1 VILESRELDFAIAEV
16 AVVIAVGEPSCEFSK
31 VTLSDRL
38 AAQSAERSWHWRPA
52 IHHDEFHIPP
62 PNEKQRKRHLT
73 CTNAWTRQSFS
84 AVWPAEASRLIVPS
98 QTEEPSSMIEITEL
112 FGILDLNILI
122 KASAA
127 QTLEQLRVGRFGVM
141 LWFRSSAILKS
152 KCEIFRRQSEA
163 NTTPSWQTFCPHI
176 PASML

>member
-1 VILESRELDFAIAEV
+1 
-16 AVVIAVGEPSCEFSK
+16 
-31 VTLSDRL
+31 
-38 AAQSAERSWHWRPA
+38 
-52 IHHDEFHIPP
+52 
-62 PNEKQRKRHLT
+62 
-73 CTNAWTRQSFS
+73 
-84 AVWPAEASRLIVPS
+84 
-98 QTEEPSSMIEITEL
+98 MIEITEL

-122 KASAA
+122 KVSAA

>member
-1 VILESRELDFAIAEV
+1 
-16 AVVIAVGEPSCEFSK
+16 
-31 VTLSDRL
+31 
-38 AAQSAERSWHWRPA
+38 
-52 IHHDEFHIPP
+52 
-62 PNEKQRKRHLT
+62 
-73 CTNAWTRQSFS
+73 
-84 AVWPAEASRLIVPS
+84 
-98 QTEEPSSMIEITEL
+98 MIEITEL

-152 KCEIFRRQSEA
+152 KCETFRRQSEA